1 MATQGHEVV
10 RASQLKLITD
20 EVQEKLDNKSNIDH
34 THVMDNITDL
44 PEWTK
49 ESTKPTY
56 TAEEVGAAPASHTH
70 GTATQ
75 SSAGFMSANDKIK
88 LDNLDTLGGGFNI
101 DLVYPVGSVYLSM
114 ANVDPATLFG
124 GTWSKL
130 EGRFLLTSDSNHEAG
145 NTGGSN
151 DAVVVEHTHT
161 ANSSGAGDHTHVV
174 TVASAGSH
182 GHSAGC
188 SMDGEH
194 THRMPSNDGLH
205 AHTVTVQSA
214 GSHSHTCGNPDSQF
228 VRSSSSRKPSC
239 LDTTSTASPYF
250 STELWTNTSTSGSH
264 THTASAST
272 TGSEHTHRIN
282 EVEGHQHL
290 ISVNSSG
297 AHTHSAGTE
306 ETGGHTH
313 PITVH
318 STGSD
323 GTGLNMPAY
332 LVVNAWQRTA

>member
-34 THVMDNITDL
+34 THIMDNITDL

-49 ESTKPTY
+49 EPTKPTY

-88 LDNLDTLGGGFNI
+88 LDNLDTLGGGFDI

-145 NTGGSN
+145 NIGGSN
-151 DAVVVEHTHT
+151 DAVVVEHTHVASAEEGGNHSHGISIETGGAHIHT
-161 ANSSGAGDHTHVV
+161 ATMTEEGDHTH
-174 TVASAGSH
+174 TVNSGGSH
-182 GHSAGC
+182 SHQATSTA
-188 SMDGEH
+188 
-194 THRMPSNDGLH
+194 
-205 AHTVTVQSA
+205 A

-250 STELWTNTSTSGSH
+250 YTELWTNTSTSGSH
-264 THTASAST
+264 SHSIQVISTGSSHTHTMQYA
-272 TGSEHTHRIN
+272 GDHTHDITIRSN
-282 EVEGHQHL
+282 GSHSHVAEAFDAG
-290 ISVNSSG
+290 N
-297 AHTHSAGTE
+297 HTHDV
-306 ETGGHTH
+306 
-313 PITVH
+313 TVQ